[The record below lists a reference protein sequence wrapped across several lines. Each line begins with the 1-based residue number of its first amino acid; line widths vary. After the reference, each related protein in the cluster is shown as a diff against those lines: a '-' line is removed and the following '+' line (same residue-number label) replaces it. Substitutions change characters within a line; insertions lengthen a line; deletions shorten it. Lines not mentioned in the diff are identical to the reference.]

1 MTKATRALRYV
12 IQVFIAAVAVAAAAL
27 IILPKAMG
35 WQGVLVLTGSMEPAL
50 QAGGVAFVD
59 RVEPDQVRAGDII
72 TFTRPDSTQ
81 QITHR
86 VIEVVAT
93 SYGARFRTK
102 GDANDIPDDWI
113 VRPSQLVGKVQ
124 LALPKLGGFVRLFV
138 GNRQQLGLFMA
149 LPAAYLIFDD
159 IRRWRA
165 ERRRKA
171 EQQQAWAD
179 AAAKALAAQA
189 RHRRVRV
196 TRTS

>member
-1 MTKATRALRYV
+1 MTTATRVLRYL

-59 RVEPDQVRAGDII
+59 RVQPEQVRVGDII

-81 QITHR
+81 QVTHR

-93 SYGARFRTK
+93 SDGARFRTK

-113 VRPSQLVGKVQ
+113 VRRSQLVGKVR

-149 LPAAYLIFDD
+149 LPATYLVFDEV
-159 IRRWRA
+159 RRWRDG
-165 ERRRKA
+165 RRRKP
-171 EQQQAWAD
+171 QARTWAD
-179 AAAKALAAQA
+179 TVAMALVADVRGRRA
-189 RHRRVRV
+189 RE